1 MTSEEDEEE
10 RKAAFEGEEQSG
22 RKASSA
28 ANHQGYGDAPSPVH
42 HDGHTTI
49 SSKLEDEWPE
59 IELGGEKGLVVCSI
73 DVQLLTDTV
82 QVMHSQIAL
91 LRQTVLDLRET
102 KAQEIGDL
110 RRQIDAL
117 EKSGPGNAKAR
128 FDDIDSRLRAVEQQP
143 SGSGMSAGDSERL
156 DLLEGAVWGGSTAVR
171 KSLDMDIGKSS
182 EEDAP
187 TEVNTPSEPDEPPAA
202 AAAATSTA
210 VEDVDIDDEGE
221 DGEGGEGREEK
232 QAAAATARKSPKM
245 KTVAKTVLMLGGRT
259 ALCPKVETLQSQVGT
274 IGEREDRIE
283 SRVAALERK
292 LLADAEGAKAAAAE
306 RKRRLLDRLMR
317 QTIVLRN
324 TIIAEGMA
332 AGTEGRSEGE
342 SEAAQEE
349 DCWAGVREG
358 MVRGGRGSGGDGQ
371 AADEEEL
378 ILTARARLAWLESC
392 AEDTP
397 SSGGIAGSGPAG
409 SGDDA
414 ETERNDQP
422 ATSDNGDID
431 LVVPEEGGTSASGMS
446 HGVGQRRAAG
456 ALPAEAWT
464 APGDEGGGGRGGGG
478 WAGRRRS
485 SGGTGGGDA
494 DGEVA
499 RLWRWMD
506 EIESRIYRRCSD
518 GGRLPSRGAGDVVTS
533 NAGEVTGADLQNLQD
548 SVELSSLAMGNKLE
562 EGLATLDERMDL
574 LEGNVRSVKARALSS
589 GHPPPP
595 LVIAPPDDSR
605 IEEILAGVLGDE
617 IPTLRRDLGGVT
629 ERVAH
634 LEATV
639 AEDGAGGA
647 GLSVEEAAAAAA
659 DAASRLANEETQARL
674 AAEMSALEERVDRR
688 AREEA
693 RRAREEREAAEARG
707 AMRRVSATVSAYT
720 ADLATRLDGLKS
732 EHEEQGAVVTRT
744 AEELAA
750 AEAGLRTL
758 GSELVGL
765 GQVANSVSM
774 VVDGKADQTDVEALK
789 HAMQRL
795 DATVTAKAR
804 GSSATAARDAEA
816 MGALQI
822 AFRDMSASME
832 GSIRKLQQA
841 QAAAGSIKVKPLLD
855 RVVKELTEAGMLPDP
870 DAGQGAVGRSM
881 CLSCNRPMTVAGDQS
896 SSRFASQ
903 FRGGT
908 LGSRMEKMSSNNPM
922 HINKPSVIW
931 RGGFKMPPHRVPA
944 SAHERQRQQHHQ
956 HRQQQQQQ
964 RHRAETAGVVGDGG
978 RRAGDSG
985 GGGRITIGA
994 SSSQILPPSDEV
1006 LGPGGIDASR
1016 DGRLPGIPN
1025 MLDSTSAGGRETG
1038 GGAGVVGGVV
1048 GVGGRSKRVSVGSLA
1063 ASSDAPHRGRFVRQ
1077 R

>member
-1 MTSEEDEEE
+1 
-10 RKAAFEGEEQSG
+10 
-22 RKASSA
+22 
-28 ANHQGYGDAPSPVH
+28 
-42 HDGHTTI
+42 
-49 SSKLEDEWPE
+49 
-59 IELGGEKGLVVCSI
+59 
-73 DVQLLTDTV
+73 
-82 QVMHSQIAL
+82 
-91 LRQTVLDLRET
+91 
-102 KAQEIGDL
+102 
-110 RRQIDAL
+110 
-117 EKSGPGNAKAR
+117 
-128 FDDIDSRLRAVEQQP
+128 
-143 SGSGMSAGDSERL
+143 SAGDNERL
-156 DLLEGAVWGGSTAVR
+156 ELLEGAVWGGSTVAR
-171 KSLDMDIGKSS
+171 KSLDLDIGTPS

-187 TEVNTPSEPDEPPAA
+187 TELETSSEPEEAATAAA
-202 AAAATSTA
+202 AAAATAAAPASTA
-210 VEDVDIDDEGE
+210 VEDIGDEGE
-221 DGEGGEGREEK
+221 DEAAGQGRDEK
-232 QAAAATARKSPKM
+232 QAAAAAPRKAPKM
-245 KTVAKTVLMLGGRT
+245 KTVAKTVLMLGGGM
-259 ALCPKVETLQSQVGT
+259 ALCPKVDTLQSQVGT
-274 IGEREDRIE
+274 IGEREDKIE
-283 SRVAALERK
+283 NRVAALERR
-292 LLADAEGAKAAAAE
+292 LLADAEGAKAAAAKAAAE
-306 RKRRLLDRLMR
+306 RKRKLLDRLMR
-317 QTIVLRN
+317 QTIVLRD
-324 TIIAEGMA
+324 TLIGDGMA
-332 AGTEGRSEGE
+332 AGAEGGSDGGPG
-342 SEAAQEE
+342 AVQEE
-349 DCWAGVREG
+349 DCWAAVRED
-358 MVRGGRGSGGDGQ
+358 RARAGGDSGGDGK
-371 AADEEEL
+371 AAEEKEL
-378 ILTARARLAWLESC
+378 ILTARARLAWLESNS
-392 AEDTP
+392 EETP
-397 SSGGIAGSGPAG
+397 SSGGIAGAGAAGTGDGAEREGNDRPAA
-409 SGDDA
+409 GD
-414 ETERNDQP
+414 
-422 ATSDNGDID
+422 SDID
-431 LVVPEEGGTSASGMS
+431 EIIPAEGGTPASGVNND
-446 HGVGQRRAAG
+446 VGQRRAAG
-456 ALPAEAWT
+456 ALPVEAWAAT
-464 APGDEGGGGRGGGG
+464 GDGGGGGGDGDG
-478 WAGRRRS
+478 RWAARRRS
-485 SGGTGGGDA
+485 SGATGGGDA
-494 DGEVA
+494 DGEVD
-499 RLWRWMD
+499 RLWRWMN
-506 EIESRIYRRCSD
+506 EIEGRINRRHPD
-518 GGRLPSRGAGDVVTS
+518 GGRLPSRGSGDVVPST
-533 NAGEVTGADLQNLQD
+533 AAEVTGADFQNLQD
-548 SVELSSLAMGNKLE
+548 SVELSSLAMGHKLE
-562 EGLATLDERMDL
+562 EGLATLGERIDL
-574 LEGNVRSVKARALSS
+574 LEGNVRSVKARALSR

-639 AEDGAGGA
+639 AEDGTGAGRA

-693 RRAREEREAAEARG
+693 RRTREEREAAEARG
-707 AMRRVSATVSAYT
+707 SMRRVSATVSAYT

-765 GQVANSVSM
+765 GEVANSVSM

-816 MGALQI
+816 MGALQV

-881 CLSCNRPMTVAGDQS
+881 CLSCNRPMTVAGDPS

-931 RGGFKMPPHRVPA
+931 RGGFKMPPHRVSA
-944 SAHERQRQQHHQ
+944 SAHERLRQHQHQHQHQ
-956 HRQQQQQQ
+956 HRQQLQQHQQHQQQQ
-964 RHRAETAGVVGDGG
+964 WHRAEAAGAVGDGG
-978 RRAGDSG
+978 RRAGDGG

-994 SSSQILPPSDEV
+994 SSSQILPPSDAV

-1025 MLDSTSAGGRETG
+1025 MLDSASAAGRETS
-1038 GGAGVVGGVV
+1038 GGAGIVGGVV
-1048 GVGGRSKRVSVGSLA
+1048 GIGGRNKRVSVGSLA

>member
-1 MTSEEDEEE
+1 M
-10 RKAAFEGEEQSG
+10 
-22 RKASSA
+22 
-28 ANHQGYGDAPSPVH
+28 DAQPLC
-42 HDGHTTI
+42 
-49 SSKLEDEWPE
+49 K
-59 IELGGEKGLVVCSI
+59 
-73 DVQLLTDTV
+73 DTV

-117 EKSGPGNAKAR
+117 ETSGPGNAKAR

-143 SGSGMSAGDSERL
+143 GGSGM
-156 DLLEGAVWGGSTAVR
+156 
-171 KSLDMDIGKSS
+171 
-182 EEDAP
+182 
-187 TEVNTPSEPDEPPAA
+187 
-202 AAAATSTA
+202 
-210 VEDVDIDDEGE
+210 
-221 DGEGGEGREEK
+221 
-232 QAAAATARKSPKM
+232 
-245 KTVAKTVLMLGGRT
+245 
-259 ALCPKVETLQSQVGT
+259 VGT

-349 DCWAGVREG
+349 DCWAGVRED
-358 MVRGGRGSGGDGQ
+358 MVRGGRGSGGVGQ

-392 AEDTP
+392 AENTP

-431 LVVPEEGGTSASGMS
+431 LVVPEEGGTPASGMS
-446 HGVGQRRAAG
+446 DDVGQRRAAG

-518 GGRLPSRGAGDVVTS
+518 RGRLPSRGAGDVVTS
-533 NAGEVTGADLQNLQD
+533 KAGEVTGADLQNLQD

-562 EGLATLDERMDL
+562 EGLATLDERMNL
-574 LEGNVRSVKARALSS
+574 LEGNVRSVKARALSRSALDAVSAAATAAAAAAVPGGS

-816 MGALQI
+816 MGALQV

-944 SAHERQRQQHHQ
+944 SAHERQRQHHHQ

-964 RHRAETAGVVGDGG
+964 RHRAETAGAVGDGG

-985 GGGRITIGA
+985 GGGRITTGA

-1048 GVGGRSKRVSVGSLA
+1048 GVGGRNKRVSVGSLA